1 MPFSNLPEQIR
12 MNTIRSW
19 WLGSIFAWILNT
31 KAEKSSLVGCTISST
46 AWRGAGDG
54 ASSKNFSKN
63 GFTPKLVMAEPKN
76 IGVNSP
82 ARTLSKSNGSPA
94 TSNNSI
100 SSSNAWYTSSPNN
113 SFIRGSVKA
122 PFSEANFS

>member
-12 MNTIRSW
+12 INTIRSW

-31 KAEKSSLVGCTISST
+31 KAEKSSLVGWTISST

-122 PFSEANFS
+122 PFSEASFS